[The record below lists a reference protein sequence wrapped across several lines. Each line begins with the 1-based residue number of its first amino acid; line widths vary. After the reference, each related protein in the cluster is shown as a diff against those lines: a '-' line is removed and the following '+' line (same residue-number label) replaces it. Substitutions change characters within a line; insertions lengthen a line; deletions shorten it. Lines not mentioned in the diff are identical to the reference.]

1 MKPNWFDS
9 ASVLGSDMAGA
20 ERKAVRQT
28 RSGSLPAVCAALL
41 LAVALLLPGDVRAQE
56 KSTPPAPTALQP
68 VPIAVI
74 DFGWVIRESE
84 AAKGIRAAIDARQ
97 KEFRTTLAGVEQQ
110 LRADEDKLNTDRQF
124 ITTEAFQQRMKALKE
139 RASHAQRQAAAATK
153 QLRTAHDTAMNQVQ
167 RELYRICAEIAEQ
180 TGAGAVLFRSSIV
193 IAVKTLE
200 ISEIALARLNERIPA
215 VEVSFETAQN

>member
-1 MKPNWFDS
+1 MKPNWFVS
-9 ASVLGSDMAGA
+9 ASVRGSDMTGT
-20 ERKAVRQT
+20 ERTAARQT
-28 RSGSLPAVCAALL
+28 RSGCLRAACAALF
-41 LAVALLLPGDVRAQE
+41 LAVALLLPGEVRAQE
-56 KSTPPAPTALQP
+56 KSAPEAPGALQP

-74 DFGWVIRESE
+74 DFGWVIRQSE

-97 KEFRTTLAGVEQQ
+97 KEFRTRLAGIEQQ
-110 LRADEDKLNTDRQF
+110 LRADEDKLNTERQF
-124 ITTEAFQQRMKALKE
+124 ITAEAFQQRMKELKE
-139 RASHAQRQAAAATK
+139 RAGEAQRQAAVATK

-167 RELYRICAEIAEQ
+167 QELYRICAEIAEQ

-215 VEVSFETAQN
+215 VEVSFEKAQN

>member
-1 MKPNWFDS
+1 MKPKWFVS
-9 ASVLGSDMAGA
+9 ASVRGSDMTGA
-20 ERKAVRQT
+20 ERTAVRQT
-28 RSGSLPAVCAALL
+28 RSGWLPAACAALF
-41 LAVALLLPGDVRAQE
+41 LAVALMLPGQVRAQE
-56 KSTPPAPTALQP
+56 KSEPAAPSKLEP

-97 KEFRTTLAGVEQQ
+97 KEYRIHIAGVEKQF
-110 LRADEDKLNTDRQF
+110 RADEDRLNTERQF
-124 ITTEAFQQRMKALKE
+124 ITPEAFQQRMKELKE
-139 RASHAQRQAAAATK
+139 RAAQVQRDAAAATQ

-167 RELYRICAEIAEQ
+167 QELYRICAEIAEQ

-200 ISEIALARLNERIPA
+200 ISKIALARLNERIPA